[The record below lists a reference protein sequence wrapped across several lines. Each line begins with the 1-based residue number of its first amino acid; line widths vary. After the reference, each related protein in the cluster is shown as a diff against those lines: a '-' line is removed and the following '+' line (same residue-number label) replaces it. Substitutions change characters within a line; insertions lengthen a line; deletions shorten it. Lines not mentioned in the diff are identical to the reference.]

1 MSTQARDQFDALAQ
15 AYLTSAVHAQGE
27 DLRCVAQRLAG
38 QPQARVLDL
47 GCGAGHLSF
56 AMAPGVAAV
65 VAYDLAPRMLEV
77 VAQAARERG
86 LRNIETCQGPVE
98 QLPFAD
104 ASFDWVCTRFSAHHW
119 DDLGAALK
127 QARRVL
133 RPGGGLIVIDVLGDD
148 DPLTDT
154 HLQSIELLRD
164 PSHVRDYDA
173 AEWRAA
179 IAAAGFR
186 IVDERRWPLALDFNA
201 WVARSRTPPLMVDAL
216 RQLLASAPAG
226 VRERLAVQADGSFSS
241 VTGLFE
247 ARG

>member
-27 DLRCVAQRLAG
+27 DLRRVAERMAG
-38 QPQARVLDL
+38 QSEAAALDL

-56 AMAPGVAAV
+56 AMAPCVRSV

-77 VAQAARERG
+77 VAQAASERG
-86 LRNIETCQGPVE
+86 FANITTRQGPVE
-98 QLPFAD
+98 RLPFAD

-119 DDLGAALK
+119 DDLRLALAE
-127 QARRVL
+127 ARRVL
-133 RPGGGLIVIDVLGDD
+133 KPGGSLLAIDVLGDD

-154 HLQSIELLRD
+154 HLQAIELLRD

-173 AEWRAA
+173 AEWRAGLT
-179 IAAAGFR
+179 AAGFAL
-186 IVDERRWPLALDFNA
+186 VDERRWPLPLDFGS
-201 WVARSRTPPLMVDAL
+201 WVARSRTPPVMVDAL
-216 RQLLASAPAG
+216 RHLLAQAPPT

>member
-1 MSTQARDQFDALAQ
+1 
-15 AYLTSAVHAQGE
+15 
-27 DLRCVAQRLAG
+27 
-38 QPQARVLDL
+38 
-47 GCGAGHLSF
+47 
-56 AMAPGVAAV
+56 V

-77 VAQAARERG
+77 VAQTARERG

-186 IVDERRWPLALDFNA
+186 IVDERRWPLALEFGS

>member
-1 MSTQARDQFDALAQ
+1 
-15 AYLTSAVHAQGE
+15 
-27 DLRCVAQRLAG
+27 
-38 QPQARVLDL
+38 VLDL

-186 IVDERRWPLALDFNA
+186 IVDERRWPLALDFDA

>member
-27 DLRCVAQRLAG
+27 DLRRVGERMAG
-38 QPQARVLDL
+38 QSEAAALDL

-56 AMAPGVAAV
+56 AMAPHVRSV
-65 VAYDLAPRMLEV
+65 VAYDLAPRMLDV
-77 VAQAARERG
+77 VMQAARERG
-86 LRNIETCQGPVE
+86 FGNITTRQGPVE
-98 QLPFAD
+98 RLPFDD

-119 DDLGAALK
+119 DDLGAALRE
-127 QARRVL
+127 ARRVL
-133 RPGGGLIVIDVLGDD
+133 KPGGGLIAIDVLGDD

-154 HLQSIELLRD
+154 HLQTIELLRD

-179 IAAAGFR
+179 IASAGFTLR
-186 IVDERRWPLALDFNA
+186 DERRWPLPLEFAS
-201 WVARSRTPPLMVDAL
+201 WVTRSRTPPLMVDAL
-216 RQLLASAPAG
+216 RHLLEHAPG
-226 VRERLAVQADGSFSS
+226 TVRERLAVQPDGSFSS

>member
-1 MSTQARDQFDALAQ
+1 MSTQALDQFDPLAQ

-27 DLRCVAQRLAG
+27 DLRRVAERMAG
-38 QPQARVLDL
+38 QSEAAALDL

-56 AMAPGVAAV
+56 AMAPCVRSV

-86 LRNIETCQGPVE
+86 FNNITTRQGPVE

-104 ASFDWVCTRFSAHHW
+104 ASFDWVYTRFSAHHW
-119 DDLGAALK
+119 DDLRLALAE
-127 QARRVL
+127 ARRVL
-133 RPGGGLIVIDVLGDD
+133 KPGGSLLAIDVLGDD

-154 HLQSIELLRD
+154 HLQAIELLRD

-179 IAAAGFR
+179 ISAAGFE
-186 IVDERRWPLALDFNA
+186 IVDARRWPLPLDFGS

-216 RQLLASAPAG
+216 RHLLAQAPPT

>member
-27 DLRCVAQRLAG
+27 DLRCVPPRRAG
-38 QPQARVLDL
+38 PAQARVLDL

-186 IVDERRWPLALDFNA
+186 IVDERRWPLALDFDA

>member
-38 QPQARVLDL
+38 QAQARVLDL

-65 VAYDLAPRMLEV
+65 VAYDLAPRRLEV
-77 VAQAARERG
+77 
-86 LRNIETCQGPVE
+86 VE

-186 IVDERRWPLALDFNA
+186 IVDERRWPLALDFDA

>member
-1 MSTQARDQFDALAQ
+1 
-15 AYLTSAVHAQGE
+15 
-27 DLRCVAQRLAG
+27 
-38 QPQARVLDL
+38 
-47 GCGAGHLSF
+47 
-56 AMAPGVAAV
+56 MAPGVAAV

-186 IVDERRWPLALDFNA
+186 IVDERRWPLALDFDA